1 MITISGKASKQEQIL
16 KNLFENKIPTNINSV
31 DIDIYKNGN
40 LKKSLLNCYKINFV
54 GSSTKGN
61 KKADL
66 IIYNSNADFP
76 ISLKNKKFV
85 AWQSADSLAG
95 DDIDNIIIS
104 ILSGGEIKTSGTR
117 AIFEEKNYNFK
128 IKYDDKSKIFRILN
142 RSDSESQ
149 LIVKINNESK
159 EKVVFGSDILGN
171 GAVIQ
176 INEEDKNIMEY
187 SNNKLVLNVIEYI
200 DEKSQLKDLN
210 IVYKVSNIKGSRGSN
225 RFPGIRVQ
233 AVPGSELQKNPIV
246 GKYKNRDIII

>member
-1 MITISGKASKQEQIL
+1 MVSILGKASKQEQIL
-16 KNLFENKIPTNINSV
+16 KNLFENKIPINIDSV
-31 DIDIYKNGN
+31 DIDIYKNGI
-40 LKKSLLNCYKINFV
+40 LKKSLLNCYKIDFV

-66 IIYNSNADFP
+66 IIYNSNSNFP
-76 ISLKNKKFV
+76 ISLKNKKFG

-95 DDIDNIIIS
+95 DDIDKIIIS
-104 ILSGGEIKTSGTR
+104 ILSGGETNISGTR

-128 IKYDDKSKIFRILN
+128 IKYDDRSKLFRILN
-142 RSDSESQ
+142 RSNLESQ
-149 LIVKINNESK
+149 LVVKINNESK

-176 INEEDKNIMEY
+176 IDQDDKNIMEY

-200 DEKSQLKDLN
+200 DNKSQLNDLN
-210 IVYKVSNIKGSRGSN
+210 IVYKVVNYGKSRGSK

-233 AVPGSELQKNPIV
+233 AVPGNELAKNPIF
-246 GKYKNRDIII
+246 GKYKNKDIIV